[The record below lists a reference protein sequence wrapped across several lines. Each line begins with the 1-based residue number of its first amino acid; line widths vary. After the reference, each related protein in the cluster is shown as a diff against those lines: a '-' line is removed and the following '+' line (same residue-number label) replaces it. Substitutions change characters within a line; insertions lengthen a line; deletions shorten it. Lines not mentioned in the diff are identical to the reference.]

1 MHNRRRR
8 LARKNTRSA
17 SFGCI
22 KRIIGSSSLKPHN
35 VALIPI
41 SFEVFPHRRNVVN
54 KILELQLCQFQ
65 CCEEVGH
72 VCKDSMDSKVGHS
85 TLDACPRRLGPGPPL
100 LDSILLSNE
109 GCRATPPSMPSLLGE
124 SWEMGTPTLLI

>member
-22 KRIIGSSSLKPHN
+22 KRIIG
-35 VALIPI
+35 
-41 SFEVFPHRRNVVN
+41 NVVN